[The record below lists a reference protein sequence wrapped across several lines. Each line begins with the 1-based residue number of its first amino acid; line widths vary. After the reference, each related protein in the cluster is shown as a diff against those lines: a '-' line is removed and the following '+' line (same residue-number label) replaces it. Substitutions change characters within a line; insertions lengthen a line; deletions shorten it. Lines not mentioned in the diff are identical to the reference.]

1 VTGSTTRLTDK
12 VSTHGSMVVH
22 MKAHGKIIICMDK
35 AHTHGVTAGNMREST
50 IWTKSMAMVS
60 TSGLMVAAMK
70 VTGKMENNMV
80 KENIFYQT
88 V

>member
-1 VTGSTTRLTDK
+1 
-12 VSTHGSMVVH
+12 

-35 AHTHGVTAGNMREST
+35 AHIHGVTAGNMREST

-60 TSGLMVAAMK
+60 TSGQMVAAMK

>member
-1 VTGSTTRLTDK
+1 MTGSTTRLTDK
-12 VSTHGSMVVH
+12 VSTHGSTVVH

-35 AHTHGVTAGNMREST
+35 VHTHGVTAGSMREST
-50 IWTKSMAMVS
+50 IWTRSMAMVS
-60 TSGLMVAAMK
+60 TSGLMDAAMK
-70 VTGKMENNMV
+70 DTGKMENNMV

>member
-1 VTGSTTRLTDK
+1 MTGSTTRLTDK

-35 AHTHGVTAGNMREST
+35 AHTHGVTVENMKESI
-50 IWTKSMAMVS
+50 IWTKSMATVS
-60 TSGLMVAAMK
+60 ISGLMVVAMK
-70 VTGKMENNMV
+70 VTGKMGNNTV
-80 KENIFYQT
+80 KENIFCRT

>member
-1 VTGSTTRLTDK
+1 
-12 VSTHGSMVVH
+12 
-22 MKAHGKIIICMDK
+22 MDK
-35 AHTHGVTAGNMREST
+35 AHIHGVTAGNMREST

-60 TSGLMVAAMK
+60 TSGQMVAAMK